1 MEGPFICVL
10 PTELFSFLRPIKLNS
25 LCGDLDF
32 EFSQVRGDTELGVVP
47 LLFNPLVLLNNDN
60 IFIFVFFIIIL
71 AAINH
76 TALNNIARAN
86 LTSTGHLSIPAGVYV
101 FSPNSSKSFS

>member
-47 LLFNPLVLLNNDN
+47 LLFNP
-60 IFIFVFFIIIL
+60 F
-71 AAINH
+71 
-76 TALNNIARAN
+76 AN
-86 LTSTGHLSIPAGVYV
+86 YFYLSIPAGVYV

>member
-1 MEGPFICVL
+1 MTFLVIKIILMFQFLVLLISLLLSSDPEPNPSSILLMEGPFICVL

-47 LLFNPLVLLNNDN
+47 LLFNPL
-60 IFIFVFFIIIL
+60 
-71 AAINH
+71 
-76 TALNNIARAN
+76 
-86 LTSTGHLSIPAGVYV
+86 YY
-101 FSPNSSKSFS
+101 